1 MQHTPRLRS
10 VSRTTSLALVAAL
23 TIAACGGDDDESFS
37 SAPPATA
44 TGETTPADT
53 GATTPAVTTPVVQ
66 STDAP
71 SLIDPAAQPLLDRL
85 MADDA
90 QLTLLVDQLRAGETD
105 PVVIQTGLS
114 AVRDHLA
121 AIDGAVREVAAGTPE
136 LADAQVAFLTRL
148 SPIFPAIDAVTT
160 APPIEV
166 GPSNFRDLMVPI
178 LDVQLGV
185 FDLQVAL
192 LRATGV
198 AVSAEGD
205 LSTSVV
211 TPELLT
217 ATGIAQARLVWDKTT
232 TEDESLCGQPLPAG
246 SPQPL
251 LRQRATFVATEMYGY
266 DVIEVFATEAD
277 ADAYMAAY
285 IADTSCLTVDPSVA
299 IIPNDTGWSAAD
311 TLRDIPTASTAR
323 QDGNVVY
330 RGVAIVDFADG
341 VADPLLLGSTVAFAI
356 SG

>member
-1 MQHTPRLRS
+1 MQLTSRVRS
-10 VSRTTSLALVAAL
+10 VPRATSLAVVAAL
-23 TIAACGGDDDESFS
+23 MIAACGGDDEPFASSPPNTVAGGDAT
-37 SAPPATA
+37 SAPIDTA
-44 TGETTPADT
+44 PVD
-53 GATTPAVTTPVVQ
+53 TTPAV
-66 STDAP
+66 
-71 SLIDPAAQPLLDRL
+71 DPAASPLLDRL

-90 QLTLLVDQLRAGETD
+90 QLTLLVDQLKAGETD
-105 PVVIQTGLS
+105 PFVIQTGLS
-114 AVRDHLA
+114 AVRDHLF

-148 SPIFPAIDAVTT
+148 SAFFPAIDEVIV

-166 GPSNFRDLMVPI
+166 GPGNLADLMRPT
-178 LDVQLGV
+178 LDVQLGL

-192 LRATGV
+192 LRASGV
-198 AVSAEGD
+198 AVNAEGD
-205 LSTSVV
+205 LSGTVV

-217 ATGIAQARLVWDKTT
+217 ATGIAKARLVWDKTT
-232 TEDESLCGQPLPAG
+232 EDDESLCGQPLPSG

-266 DVIEVFATEAD
+266 DVIEVFASDAD
-277 ADAYMAAY
+277 AAAYMAAY

-299 IIPNDTGWSAAD
+299 IIPNDTGWSVAD
-311 TLRDIPTASTAR
+311 TVRDIPTAFTAR
-323 QDGNVVY
+323 QDGNIVY
-330 RGVAIVDFADG
+330 RGVAFVDFPDG